1 MTASAMLLL
10 LAQLPQLKVV
20 MVVVVVLVSMTTM
33 MMMILM
39 AMPVLTTMS
48 LDAAMCNDFDFSRSY
63 LCILQLCITLH
74 CHLHPYNI
82 TCNQNLQ

>member
-1 MTASAMLLL
+1 
-10 LAQLPQLKVV
+10 
-20 MVVVVVLVSMTTM
+20 MVVVVVLVSMMM

-39 AMPVLTTMS
+39 VMPVLMTVS

-74 CHLHPYNI
+74 CYLHPYYM
-82 TCNQNLQ
+82 

>member
-20 MVVVVVLVSMTTM
+20 VVVLVSMTMMIM

-39 AMPVLTTMS
+39 AMPVLMTMR
-48 LDAAMCNDFDFSRSY
+48 LDAAMCNDFDFSRSH

-74 CHLHPYNI
+74 GYLHPYYM
-82 TCNQNLQ
+82 